1 MDEVDSRV
9 ALKFR
14 GFMGGRPRAIR
25 WALVMPSE
33 ERSVSVASAFRAA
46 PKTRTGVAVTNET
59 TRSAAIAAMSENF
72 IVVERRWRG
81 VDGRRW

>member
-1 MDEVDSRV
+1 M
-9 ALKFR
+9 
-14 GFMGGRPRAIR
+14 R

-33 ERSVSVASAFRAA
+33 ERSVSVASELACAFRAA